1 MYSILRSAITGIL
14 LPVSFAVILLQ
25 PGPQKDSVFVET
37 DYPENPVITSTQKAF
52 SLRPNA
58 FEENAG
64 QMLNEDGEVDHAIRF
79 RYSGAGNTTIFL
91 LKKGLAY
98 QFKQPVYPEGYLEL
112 RSKKHLDEAE
122 QFEYDALKKEVYVQ
136 TYQMSIM
143 LEGASENATITKEKP
158 LSATAKY
165 YQHNNEQQAGYY
177 EKVTYQDVYP
187 GIDWVIYTTEHGIKY
202 DFELAPGADPSLIK
216 LRILDA
222 ESIRIDKTGSLILT
236 NRLGSITE
244 NTPVSFQDGI
254 AISTQFILDSNL
266 LQFNPGNY
274 DRSKPLTI
282 DPTIIW
288 STYFGGTENDWAHGT
303 VVDGSGN
310 VYIAGTTSSS
320 SGIASGGFD
329 NSLSAGST
337 DAYLAKFNSN
347 GVLQWATYY
356 GSVGDEEGYSCAI
369 DGSNNVYLAGTT
381 TTTSGIGSG
390 GHQTTHGGQKDAF
403 LVKFNSSGTRQWA
416 TYYGGNEHDEGN
428 SCSTDGS
435 GNVYL
440 GGSTSSTS
448 GIATAGSHGPTGGT
462 NVAFLVKFNSSGT
475 RQWGTYYG
483 YFFASTAN
491 TRINALCTDAL
502 GNVFAAGT
510 TSQAEAVAIANGGHD
525 NSFSGA
531 GTDAFMVKFNSSGVR
546 QWGTYYGYNDGTTN
560 GNACATD
567 ASNNVYLLGGTR
579 ATRFMATTGSHQPA
593 HASSGSNNDAILA
606 KFDASGNR
614 LWATYYGGTAF
625 DVGYALA
632 IDNSDNVY
640 MAGVTGSGS
649 GIADG
654 GHQNTIG
661 GDSDAFL
668 AKINSSG
675 VRQWATYF
683 GGTASEWG
691 FGCATGSA
699 NNVYLAGYSESTSGI
714 ADGGHQN
721 TKSVG
726 EDGFL
731 AKFRSI
737 AIGLPVQL
745 TRFEGQ
751 CIGTGAELS
760 WNTAT
765 EINNRKFVVER
776 SENQQIWSVAGEVAG
791 AGNSTQPRQYQ
802 FRDEK
807 AGLSSLRFYRLKQVD
822 FDGKTT
828 LSPVVKVQCN
838 ATADNVLRVYP
849 NPANEGKVFVKGWTE
864 AGRYFLVNA
873 MGQVAKSGQLQGD
886 LPAIDVNGLAPGTYF
901 LSIEGKTQKLR
912 EKIIL
917 R

>member
-1 MYSILRSAITGIL
+1 MYSILRSAITWIL
-14 LPVSFAVILLQ
+14 LPVSFAAILLQ
-25 PGPQKDSVFVET
+25 PEPNLDAGLGAT
-37 DYPENPVITSTQKAF
+37 DNAGNHLPTSAHKAF
-52 SLRPNA
+52 SLHPNA
-58 FEENAG
+58 FEENTG
-64 QMLNEDGEVDHAIRF
+64 QMINEAGEVDHSIRF
-79 RYSGAGNTTIFL
+79 RYSGSGNTQVFL

-98 QFKQPVYPEGYLEL
+98 QFKKHIYPKGYLEL
-112 RSKKHLDEAE
+112 QSKKHLDDKEQL
-122 QFEYDALKKEVYVQ
+122 QFEALKKEVHQQ
-136 TYQMSIM
+136 TYVMTLL
-143 LEGASENATITKEKP
+143 LEGAAENAPITKEKP
-158 LSATAKY
+158 LSALAKY
-165 YQHNNEQQAGYY
+165 YHDNEVEQAGYY
-177 EKVTYQDVYP
+177 EKVTYRQVYP
-187 GIDWVIYTTEHGIKY
+187 GIDWVIYTTENGIKY
-202 DFELAPGADPSLIK
+202 DFEVAPGADPSLIK
-216 LRILDA
+216 LRIMHA
-222 ESIRIDKTGSLILT
+222 ESIRIDKSGNLVLT
-236 NRLGSITE
+236 NRLGSVTE
-244 NTPVSFQDGI
+244 NTPVSFQEGKQVP
-254 AISTQFILDSNL
+254 TEFLLDSNL
-266 LQFNPGNY
+266 LQFKPGNY
-274 DRSKPLTI
+274 DPTKPLTI

-288 STYFGGTENDWAHGT
+288 STYFGGTDDDMAYGT

-440 GGSTSSTS
+440 GGSTSSSS

-491 TRINALCTDAL
+491 TRINAVCTDAL

-531 GTDAFMVKFNSSGVR
+531 GTDAFIVKFNSSGVR
-546 QWGTYYGYNDGTTN
+546 QWGSYYGYNDGTTS

-567 ASNNVYLLGGTR
+567 ASNNVYLLGATR

-593 HASSGSNNDAILA
+593 HASSGSSNDAILA

-661 GDSDAFL
+661 GDGDAFL
-668 AKINSSG
+668 AKISSSG

-699 NNVYLAGYSESTSGI
+699 NNVYLAGYTESTSGI

-751 CIGTGAELS
+751 CIGTGAELA
-760 WNTAT
+760 WQTAT
-765 EINNRKFVVER
+765 EINNKKFVVER
-776 SENQQIWSVAGEVAG
+776 SENQQIWLVAGEVAG

-807 AGLSSLRFYRLKQVD
+807 SGIASIRFYRLKQVD

-838 ATADNVLRVYP
+838 TTINNTIAVYP
-849 NPANEGKVFVKGWTE
+849 NPANQGKIFVKGWNET
-864 AGRYFLVNA
+864 GRYFLVNA
-873 MGQVAKSGQLQGD
+873 MGQVVKSGQLQGD
-886 LPAIDVNGLAPGTYF
+886 LPAIEVTGLAPGTYF
-901 LSIEGKTQKLR
+901 LSLESKTQILR
-912 EKIIL
+912 EKLII